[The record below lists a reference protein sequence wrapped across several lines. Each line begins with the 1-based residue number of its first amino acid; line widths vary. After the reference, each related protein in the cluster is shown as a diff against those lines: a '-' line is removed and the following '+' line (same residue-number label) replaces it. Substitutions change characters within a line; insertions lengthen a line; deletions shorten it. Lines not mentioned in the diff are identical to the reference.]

1 MIRGILI
8 HYYQGNTKAC
18 RWEALL
24 PSVTSSTIVLE
35 EINPVSHFWVSH
47 TYGYLE
53 ELEALWFGVRPL
65 ANALKGLDCSVIY
78 NIYTRTP
85 NRTREH

>member
-1 MIRGILI
+1 MIRGILV

-35 EINPVSHFWVSH
+35 DISPVSHFWVFRM
-47 TYGYLE
+47 YGYLE
-53 ELEALWFGVRPL
+53 ELEALWFGR
-65 ANALKGLDCSVIY
+65 LKGLDCSVIY